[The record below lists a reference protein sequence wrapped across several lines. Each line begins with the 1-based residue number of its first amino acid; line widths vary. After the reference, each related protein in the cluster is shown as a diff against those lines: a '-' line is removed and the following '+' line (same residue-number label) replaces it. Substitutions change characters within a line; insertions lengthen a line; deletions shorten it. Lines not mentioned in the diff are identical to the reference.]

1 MNVQKQLMSAA
12 IRAEAKRHEG
22 VKLHLNK
29 VFRLVEHV
37 SDQPLKNNIK
47 ASLSIVRV
55 HFQQWPHAL
64 SSHWPVAPD
73 REGRGG
79 ARHPVSPA
87 DANCPAC
94 ESAAERIGPGSFC
107 SPSGLVEEMP

>member
-47 ASLSIVRV
+47 ASLSIVRGKR
-55 HFQQWPHAL
+55 Q
-64 SSHWPVAPD
+64 
-73 REGRGG
+73 GRGWAGLLCPTEGPG
-79 ARHPVSPA
+79 ARVTTGG
-87 DANCPAC
+87 
-94 ESAAERIGPGSFC
+94 SAFQGKSTRWLDC
-107 SPSGLVEEMP
+107 